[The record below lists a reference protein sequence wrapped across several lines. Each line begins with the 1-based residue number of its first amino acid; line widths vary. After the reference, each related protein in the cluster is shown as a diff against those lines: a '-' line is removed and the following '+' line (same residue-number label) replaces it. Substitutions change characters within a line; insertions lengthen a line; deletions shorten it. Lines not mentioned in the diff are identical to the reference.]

1 MPFPRH
7 EGVVA
12 GVAQNLGESNDPLIE
27 IALIPGHTA
36 LGSSVCTGSLGAVL
50 PRDVG
55 PFDQV
60 SEPGDVVVGACHD
73 HGTGG
78 SVIVT

>member
-7 EGVVA
+7 EGVVTS
-12 GVAQNLGESNDPLIE
+12 VAQNLGEGNDPLVE
-27 IALIPGHTA
+27 VALVPRHAA
-36 LGSSVCTGSLGAVL
+36 LRSSVCTGAFGPVL
-50 PRDVG
+50 TRDVG

-73 HGTGG
+73 HGAGG